1 MYKPFSSQGREAGGP
16 WRISWTLLLLVL
28 LVLVPPA
35 AAAEYGSTTFPG
47 YLEQVHIYGENV
59 DTFSHDADAEQMK
72 IALIYFT
79 VSTGTQVD
87 FTLYYGNGS
96 TVSGYATN
104 THINPLQTIT
114 TVSLNG
120 VISNYTYVD
129 VNYFYDIEVAG
140 YARVTNDTTQG
151 GFLVSSDAYGLLD
164 NNLAV
169 FYPVDD
175 LQRNL
180 IYKVEAHSTG
190 GPFTIEVVDGEPSLV
205 AEGVAKTT
213 TQAIYEMVAFALSM
227 ITLVLDLGIGTL
239 VWLKFFFVDNLVMT
253 ISLYLG
259 ITMAFAAGRA
269 KTIDGFFRKFFSD
282 QKKLYEFILGLWDIL
297 ISIIGSFRNIFRL

>member
-1 MYKPFSSQGREAGGP
+1 
-16 WRISWTLLLLVL
+16 
-28 LVLVPPA
+28 
-35 AAAEYGSTTFPG
+35 
-47 YLEQVHIYGENV
+47 
-59 DTFSHDADAEQMK
+59 MK

-96 TVSGYATN
+96 TVSGYAEN
-104 THINPLQTIT
+104 HHINPLQTET

-120 VISNYTYVD
+120 VVSNYTYVD

-140 YARVTNDTTQG
+140 YARLTNDTTQG
-151 GFLVSSDAYGLLD
+151 GDAYGLQD

-180 IYKVEAHSTG
+180 IYRVDAHSTG

-213 TQAIYEMVAFALSM
+213 TQTIFEMVNFALSM
-227 ITLVLDLGIGTL
+227 VTLVLDLGIGTL
-239 VWLKFFFVDNLVMT
+239 VWLKFFFVDNLMMT
-253 ISLYLG
+253 ISLYLA

-269 KTIDGFFRKFFSD
+269 KTIDGFLRKFFSD
-282 QKKLYEFILGLWDIL
+282 QKKLFEFILGLWDIL
-297 ISIIGSFRNIFRL
+297 ISIIGQFRNIFRL